1 MNWDSKGWRTVE
13 RNMKD
18 TIGLP
23 SAAILTAKLL
33 KKYLAVHKEG
43 GFSREENCGRRTGK
57 WDINSITGL
66 PSAAILHGKIA

>member
-1 MNWDSKGWRTVE
+1 MNWDSKGRRTVE

-43 GFSREENCGRRTGK
+43 GSREENCGRRTGK